1 MRQAPAHVVFVI
13 ALLFGGSAGAQ
24 TTLSHQDFVAQYIAA
39 LHAAEPT
46 VRIDIVSE
54 LQVKITRENEEE
66 LQAFLGNA
74 YETYLQSP
82 SQLDEIIDTYVVSIV
97 ETINRDKNNIDQTR
111 ILPVVKDIGWLESI
125 KQTVLAQGTET
136 APEYLYD
143 VINTEL
149 VVMYAEDTPTNI
161 RYLDA
166 ESVTELSIDIT
177 QLRELAITNLL
188 SLLPPLERHG
198 DQELYMIAA
207 DGNYEASLLLHQD
220 LWANEKFSVSG
231 RLVVA
236 IPARD
241 VLLVTGSKD
250 AEGLARVRKLAEEI
264 YAESPYRISPSLF
277 VRKGDGWVKFP

>member
-1 MRQAPAHVVFVI
+1 M
-13 ALLFGGSAGAQ
+13 S
-24 TTLSHQDFVAQYIAA
+24 
-39 LHAAEPT
+39 
-46 VRIDIVSE
+46 
-54 LQVKITRENEEE
+54 
-66 LQAFLGNA
+66 
-74 YETYLQSP
+74 
-82 SQLDEIIDTYVVSIV
+82 DTV

-125 KQTVLAQGTET
+125 KQTVLAQGAET

-198 DQELYMIAA
+198 DQGLYMIAA

-220 LWANEKFSVSG
+220 LHKLTGDNLLDIHRSQRPLTVRLPALNKPRLHCPGSFAPPSYPRRTYRYGPGG
-231 RLVVA
+231 RT
-236 IPARD
+236 PGR
-241 VLLVTGSKD
+241 
-250 AEGLARVRKLAEEI
+250 
-264 YAESPYRISPSLF
+264 P
-277 VRKGDGWVKFP
+277 